1 MKDILL
7 FIVDLTA
14 FQTELSNKTSPLV
27 IENELALTKT
37 DLLVKN
43 NSAVFLVRSLDN
55 AIEPFLASLTSVEI
69 IGYDNYQDDFYFI
82 DNTAKTKFESV
93 YSRVSYQQ
101 TIDDK
106 QVTITPPLKPFSF
119 GEPPAD
125 YQAQQFKQ
133 QRAQKVE
140 QIKVDVTIGT
150 KTISLDGDETSQN
163 RLTRAG
169 LGMMAAKIFAL
180 ETALRASTTTSAATL
195 KAELV
200 AALDSPQ
207 VDIKIPWVA
216 ADNSL
221 TELDS
226 KAAITA
232 LTKAGQA
239 QAAAWM
245 K

>member
-7 FIVDLTA
+7 FIADLTA
-14 FQTELSNKTSPLV
+14 YQNELNSTTSSFI

-37 DLLVKN
+37 DFVTKN
-43 NSAVFLVRSLDN
+43 NSAVFLVRALDN
-55 AIEPFLASLTSVEI
+55 AIEPFLASLASVEI
-69 IGYDNYQDDFYFI
+69 IGYDNYQADFDFI
-82 DNTAKTKFESV
+82 NNDAKAKFESI
-93 YSRVSYQQ
+93 YSRASYQQ
-101 TIDDK
+101 TIGGK
-106 QVTITPPLKPFSF
+106 KVTITPPLKPFSF
-119 GEPPAD
+119 GEPPAE
-125 YQAQQFKQ
+125 YQIQQFKQ